1 MTIRCFLLGG
11 TAAWLLAGSAAAW
24 AQAPAS
30 GAGEAGDQAVAPSRG
45 ANIQAPPTPQA
56 PRTPQQTAPAKGRNT
71 YAPTGSG
78 EASSQ
83 EQLTQNSQAAPTR
96 FLLRNKPVPVFPNP
110 YPAAAGGDG
119 PRAGPYMYIR
129 YAEDWS
135 SLRRPAAGRS
145 DLFDALKFIPLNGS
159 GATYLT
165 LSGESRLRLNYVTN
179 PGLRE
184 AEAQDQWL
192 VRNVVGADLH
202 VGPHFRAF
210 GELNSSV
217 AFGAPGVNAS
227 PQQDNDLVVQQLFAE
242 VDATVSGAAIGLRVG
257 RQEFMDGPPNVL
269 HIRPAPNVYTSL
281 DGVRVNVA
289 TSRARASL
297 FSFKTVAL
305 GRGAFDDPSD
315 DGERFRGISTS
326 FVLPSFRMGGAD
338 TKLFLDPFYWN
349 HRDDDRRWGTTV
361 GRDDRDFY
369 GARLW
374 GTGGDATVDLS
385 VIRQGGRFAG
395 RDISAW
401 GVFANG
407 GYLLDDGPWHPR
419 IGAHADY
426 TSGGGAYGTG
436 TLKSFLF
443 FYGSIP
449 YFSWGNLIG
458 PTNLSDVSLNMRVTP
473 LPRVSVTAEASR
485 LRRSNEFDAV
495 YTFTGAPYA
504 GTQNVRGHDI
514 GQLIKASVL
523 WQLNPHLSAGVKT
536 DFLFAGDVLKRAG
549 LHNSTFLG
557 TEVQFRF

>member
-1 MTIRCFLLGG
+1 MTTLQVLLGG
-11 TAAWLLAGSAAAW
+11 TAAWLLAGI
-24 AQAPAS
+24 APAS
-30 GAGEAGDQAVAPSRG
+30 AQVSPPAAGEAAAQPGAAAAPADGKKDSALER
-45 ANIQAPPTPQA
+45 Q
-56 PRTPQQTAPAKGRNT
+56 RTPTGPRQPGRRGT

-83 EQLTQNSQAAPTR
+83 EQLTQNSQVAPSR
-96 FLLRNKPVPVFPNP
+96 FLLRTKPVPVFSNP
-110 YPAAAGGDG
+110 YPAAARGDG

-135 SLRRPAAGRS
+135 SLRRPATGRG
-145 DLFDALKFIPLNGS
+145 DAFDPLKFIPLSGS
-159 GATYLT
+159 GDTYLT

-242 VDATVSGAAIGLRVG
+242 VDATVAGAAVGLRVG

-281 DGVRVNVA
+281 DGVRVNLA

-305 GRGAFDDPSD
+305 GRGAFDDPRD

-326 FVLPSFRMGGAD
+326 FVLPSIHVGGAD

-349 HRDDDRRWGTTV
+349 HRDDDRRWGNTV

-374 GTGGDATVDLS
+374 GTAGDATLDLS
-385 VIRQGGRFAG
+385 IIRQGGRFAG
-395 RDISAW
+395 RDVSAW
-401 GVFANG
+401 GLFANA

-419 IGAHADY
+419 IGVHADY
-426 TSGGGAYGTG
+426 ASGGGAYGTG

-458 PTNLSDVSLNMRVTP
+458 PTNLSDASINLRVTP
-473 LPRVSVTAEASR
+473 LPRVSVTTEVSR
-485 LRRSNEFDAV
+485 LRRPSEFDAV

-504 GTQNVRGHDI
+504 GTQNVRGHDV
-514 GQLIKASVL
+514 GDLIKASVL
-523 WQLNPHLSAGVKT
+523 WQLNPHLSAGVKA
-536 DFLFAGDVLKRAG
+536 DFLFAGDVLERAG
-549 LHNSTFLG
+549 LHNSTFFG
-557 TEVQFRF
+557 PEVQFRF